1 MMFGFKPKLHFLMS
15 KSMRAS
21 NDESESPDS
30 STTPGAMKLAPFVSF
45 QARKNPFPQH
55 GKHWQQSDVC
65 QVAVAQEAKNL
76 EKFLGDMEA
85 NIKAVTPRFVC
96 VHVQS
101 VLIKVAKVVGLR
113 VDGPFFGNLFWF
125 ELHCGHALFLCWVQ
139 VFKNSFE
146 AFKRGG
152 KGLLATFSMATW
164 PNPSGCVEHH
174 D

>member
-1 MMFGFKPKLHFLMS
+1 M
-15 KSMRAS
+15 
-21 NDESESPDS
+21 
-30 STTPGAMKLAPFVSF
+30 
-45 QARKNPFPQH
+45 
-55 GKHWQQSDVC
+55 
-65 QVAVAQEAKNL
+65 

-113 VDGPFFGNLFWF
+113 VDGPFFGNQFWF
-125 ELHCGHALFLCWVQ
+125 ELHCGHALLLCWVQ

-152 KGLLATFSMATW
+152 KGLLAMFSLATW

-174 D
+174 DWPWPRFAASPREFGEAMGYALGCEGLIFASTVELVCVPFEKGFKLRYTLED